1 MLFYLVSVLY
11 AKLYLSMET
20 RYGHITA
27 IMVKTYQD
35 LIKLIGMKLYLI
47 FMQTQMG
54 VFMAVHMQNIR
65 EGGTI
70 KMVQQMA
77 SLSNNSPK

>member
-1 MLFYLVSVLY
+1 
-11 AKLYLSMET
+11 
-20 RYGHITA
+20 
-27 IMVKTYQD
+27 MVKTYQD